1 MSPARRNPIVAAP
14 RRLLLT
20 LLLSVLVA
28 AACGGGSDGGGSDAG
43 SDDADCKKPYQQAL
57 GNTPAYP
64 VFASSDVSVGENRFL
79 VGLLNDDDA
88 PIGDPSI
95 DMSIEFFD
103 LTSCPE
109 KSAGEADMEFIW
121 SIKPNVGL
129 YKTNATFDSAG
140 TWGAEVT
147 ITGDGLD
154 ETVKASFDVKEEP
167 STPAIGD
174 PAPAVETPT
183 GDDVKDLSVIS
194 TDKNPDP
201 RFYELSVDEALERG
215 ESFVVAF
222 ATPEFCQ
229 TQTCGPTLDI
239 VKSVAKDF
247 PKENF
252 IHVEPYKLP
261 ADPSALE
268 PIPAVEEWGL
278 PTEPWV
284 FVVDDK
290 GNVAAKFEGSLAP
303 SELQAAL
310 QDL

>member
-1 MSPARRNPIVAAP
+1 MTSRKPNSPSPLPV
-14 RRLLLT
+14 RLLIAMIALVLT
-20 LLLSVLVA
+20 A
-28 AACGGGSDGGGSDAG
+28 AGCGGSDEGGSDAG
-43 SDDADCKKPYQQAL
+43 SGGEDCRKPFEQAL
-57 GNTPAYP
+57 GSTPAYP

-129 YKTNATFDSAG
+129 YKTDATFDSAG
-140 TWGAEVT
+140 MWGAEVT
-147 ITGDGLD
+147 VTGDGLN

-183 GDDVKDLSVIS
+183 ADDVKDLSEIS

-201 RFYELSVDEALERG
+201 RYYELSIDEALKQKEP
-215 ESFVVAF
+215 FVVAF

-239 VKSVAKDF
+239 VKSVAEGF
-247 PKENF
+247 PKETF

-268 PIPAVEEWGL
+268 PIPAVQEWGL

-284 FVVDDK
+284 FVVDAD
-290 GNVAAKFEGSLAP
+290 GNVTAKFEGTIAP
-303 SELQAAL
+303 TELKAAL
-310 QDL
+310 QGL

>member
-1 MSPARRNPIVAAP
+1 MNPRKPNAITSLP
-14 RRLLLT
+14 GRLVLGVIALG
-20 LLLSVLVA
+20 LVA
-28 AACGGGSDGGGSDAG
+28 AACGGSRGSGSAAGSGGG
-43 SDDADCKKPYQQAL
+43 DCREPFEQAL
-57 GNTPAYP
+57 GSTPAYP

-88 PIGDPSI
+88 PIADPSI

-121 SIKPNVGL
+121 TIKPNAGL
-129 YKTNATFDSAG
+129 YRTNTTFDSAG

-147 ITGDGLD
+147 VTGDGLN

-174 PAPAVETPT
+174 PAPAIETPT
-183 GDDVKDLSVIS
+183 ADDAKDLSEIS
-194 TDKNPDP
+194 TDKDPDP
-201 RFYELSVDEALERG
+201 RFYEFSIDEALEQR
-215 ESFVVAF
+215 EPFVVAF

-229 TQTCGPTLDI
+229 MQTCGPTLDI
-239 VKSVAKDF
+239 VKSVAKGF
-247 PKENF
+247 PKETF

-261 ADPSALE
+261 ADPAALE
-268 PIPAVEEWGL
+268 PIPAVQEWGL

-284 FVVDDK
+284 FVVDEEGK
-290 GNVAAKFEGSLAP
+290 VAAKFEGTVAP
-303 SELQAAL
+303 DELEAAL
-310 QDL
+310 QEL